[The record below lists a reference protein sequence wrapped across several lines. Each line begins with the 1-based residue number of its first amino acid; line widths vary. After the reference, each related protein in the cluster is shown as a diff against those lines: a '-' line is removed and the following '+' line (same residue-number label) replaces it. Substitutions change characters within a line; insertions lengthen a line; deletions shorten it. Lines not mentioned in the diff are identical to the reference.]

1 MKSTTQ
7 NQGSKTMTKDTF
19 RSKTYKAEQAFFARS
34 ENKAASVQI
43 NVEET
48 KALIKKLN
56 DHFGTCVTVKFNK
69 PDEFIGMSSAA
80 FERSHGYTQEIY
92 YRDTT
97 NSLWL
102 TLHEFAHALVDN
114 EIWHNNLKHEELI
127 QPHGAGFIGHYIEV
141 VRWFNAEMG
150 IAFQA
155 FWTVKMKRQVTSV
168 AEEIETTLNQMNT
181 KVVGAI
187 KATIKN
193 VNKNI
198 EKYDGVNKTVHIT
211 RLGAEKFAPSL
222 FDLNMTWNGQSDVQS
237 ITCDFDKKSG
247 EFEITVWDKDGG
259 SKTTTF
265 NLNEIA
271 EVRTHTRNGNGYTQS
286 KAQFLGYTTVGI
298 C

>member
-1 MKSTTQ
+1 MP
-7 NQGSKTMTKDTF
+7 KDTF

-97 NSLWL
+97 NPLWL

-114 EIWHNNLKHEELI
+114 EIWHNNLKHEELA
-127 QPHGAGFIGHYIEV
+127 QPHGAGFLGHYIEV
-141 VRWFNAEMG
+141 VRWFNPEMG
-150 IAFQA
+150 IAFQG
-155 FWTVKMKRQVTSV
+155 FWAVKMKRQVTSV
-168 AEEIETTLNQMNT
+168 AEEIKTALNNLNT
-181 KVVGAI
+181 KLAQYI
-187 KATIKN
+187 KGVIKDI
-193 VNKNI
+193 NKHV
-198 EKYDGVNKTVHIT
+198 EKYDAVNRTIHIT
-211 RLGAEKFAPSL
+211 RLGAEKYAPSL
-222 FDLNMTWNGQSDVQS
+222 FDLERTWNGESNLDAV
-237 ITCDFDKKSG
+237 TCDFDKKSG
-247 EFEITVWDKDGG
+247 EFEITVWDQGGG
-259 SKTTTF
+259 SETTTF

-271 EVRTHTRNGNGYTQS
+271 EVRTYTRSGRGLAQS